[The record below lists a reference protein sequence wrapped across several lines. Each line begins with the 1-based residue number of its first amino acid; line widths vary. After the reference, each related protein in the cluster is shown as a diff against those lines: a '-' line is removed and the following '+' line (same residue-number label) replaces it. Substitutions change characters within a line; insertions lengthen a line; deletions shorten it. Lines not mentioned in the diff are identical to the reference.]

1 MLRRLLA
8 LVVLFAATDSM
19 AEMRQWTDTSG
30 KYTTKAEFVGIAD
43 GEVQLRKESGE
54 SVRIRL
60 DALCRKDQEFAF
72 GQAKQAAPQDVV
84 KFAEPAVVCVE
95 VVAKRGRRLG
105 SGFVLA
111 ETGLVVTNYHVVDG
125 AAEAR
130 VILKD
135 KTALQVRGFT
145 ACAPG
150 KDLALLQVDVSS
162 PLPTLPVANQLP
174 NKLDPVIAIG
184 SPEGLSYSVT
194 EGTVS
199 AIRTGREL
207 REVYQRHE
215 LNIYDLLEY
224 SLDTVWIQTAT
235 PISHGS
241 SGGPLLDMKGRV
253 VGINTWAETKGQ
265 NLNFALASTEIVHT
279 YQQFAKAECR
289 SLLELPKRPG
299 AVQTASRSQSP
310 VPTFSICL
318 PSGTRINNDTF
329 RLDLSRIERAT
340 DDTSI
345 VLQARNGYKIIACH
359 LRGVPSGPTLATYP
373 NNTPCVYA
381 EYDDGRRDGVLAT
394 WNEAGQRVLFAN
406 YFKGRRHG
414 LSCIFDDGSL
424 RLVLEC
430 EADRVESVHL
440 VIGGKL
446 SKSFSSEPD
455 AAQDLDGKACL
466 DEYDKVTED
475 IDKNERD
482 FRKAVRDE
490 DERLRKERVAMLN
503 PAKRQA
509 IQNRVNKRSADRA
522 VLIREMHR
530 RAGDSRAGG

>member
-8 LVVLFAATDSM
+8 LVVLLAATDSM
-19 AEMRQWTDTSG
+19 AEMRQWSDTSG

-43 GEVQLRKESGE
+43 GEVQLLKESGE
-54 SVRIRL
+54 SIRIRL

-72 GQAKQAAPQDVV
+72 SQVKQAAPQEVV
-84 KFAEPAVVCVE
+84 KFAEPAVVCIE
-95 VVAKRGRRLG
+95 TSDGLG
-105 SGFVLA
+105 SGFIA
-111 ETGLVVTNYHVVDG
+111 SEDGIIVTNHHVVEG
-125 AAEAR
+125 ITQAKI
-130 VILKD
+130 VLKD
-135 KTALQVRGFT
+135 KTELPVKGFITCDPGRDIALV
-145 ACAPG
+145 
-150 KDLALLQVDVSS
+150 KVDSPA
-162 PLPTLPVANQLP
+162 PLPTLPVATILP
-174 NKLDPVIAIG
+174 EKLDPVIAIG
-184 SPEGLSYSVT
+184 APRGLSFTAT
-194 EGTVS
+194 EGTISSTRTTADVLE
-199 AIRTGREL
+199 AIRRL
-207 REVYQRHE
+207 APSAHS
-215 LNIYDLLEY
+215 ILEGY
-224 SLDTVWIQTAT
+224 APDSLWIQTTAA
-235 PISHGS
+235 ISSGN
-241 SGGPLLDMKGRV
+241 SGGPLINLRGQV
-253 VGINTWAETKGQ
+253 VGINTWSRVDGQ
-265 NLNFALASTEIVHT
+265 NLNFALACTEISKI
-279 YQQFAKAECR
+279 YQAAPKQQCH
-289 SLLELPKRPG
+289 SLLAIPRG
-299 AVQTASRSQSP
+299 RTV
-310 VPTFSICL
+310 VPTGPTRSPSAIPTLSITL

-345 VLQARNGYKIIACH
+345 VMQARNGYKIIACH
-359 LRGVPSGPTLATYP
+359 LRGVPSGPTVATYP

-406 YFKGRRHG
+406 YLKGRRHG
-414 LSCIFDDGSL
+414 LSCMFHAGSL

-430 EADRVESVHL
+430 EGDRVESVHL

-446 SKSFSSEPD
+446 NKSFSSQPD

-482 FRKAVRDE
+482 FRKAIRDE

-530 RAGDSRAGG
+530 RAGDSRAGR